1 MFKNPILLLTYKRP
15 KTTKI
20 IIERILSINPK
31 KLYIFQDGPKKK
43 FNISDKLLH
52 KETFELINRYKKTSK
67 GTEVL
72 FFSFKKNI
80 GQRFIANKV
89 LNIVFRNEKEI
100 IFLEDDTY
108 PDLSFFNYCSSML
121 KRFENDKNIYHIS
134 GCNLFY
140 GLNKKKISK
149 EKIFLSKYPQ
159 FWGWATWKK
168 KWKKYY
174 NPEILDW
181 KKNKDYFLKKCI
193 DSDGEH
199 RFFNH
204 YITKNAKGHHIGWDV
219 PWIYKLV
226 LNSKKTLLPNINLIK
241 NLGYKHNPE
250 GKGAKKFRNLKIS
263 KLEEFNTDVKKIKHN
278 LDYDI
283 FLRESFYHRKKIGVI
298 IKNKLIK
305 IVKTFSDHS

>member
-43 FNISDKLLH
+43 FNISDKSLH

-67 GTEVL
+67 GTEIS

-140 GLNKKKISK
+140 GLNKKKIIK

-204 YITKNAKGHHIGWDV
+204 YIAKNAKGHHIGWDV

-226 LNSKKTLLPNINLIK
+226 LNSKKTLLPNVNLIK
-241 NLGYKHNPE
+241 NLGYKYNPE

-263 KLEEFNTDVKKIKHN
+263 KFGEFKRDIKKIKHN
-278 LDYDI
+278 LDYDV
-283 FLRESFYHRKKIGVI
+283 FLRETFYHRKKIGVI

>member
-15 KTTKI
+15 KTTEI
-20 IIERILSINPK
+20 IVKRILSIKPK
-31 KLYIFQDGPKKK
+31 ILYIFQDGPKKK
-43 FNISDKLLH
+43 FKKSDSLQH
-52 KETFELINRYKKTSK
+52 KETFDLINRYKKTSK
-67 GTEVL
+67 KTKIL
-72 FFSFKKNI
+72 FFSFKTNI
-80 GQRFIANKV
+80 GQRFIADKV
-89 LNIVFRNEKEI
+89 LNIVFKKEKEI

-108 PDLSFFNYCSSML
+108 PDLSFFDYCSLML
-121 KRFENDKNIYHIS
+121 KNFKNDKNIYHIS

-174 NPEILDW
+174 QPEIQDW
-181 KKNKDYFLKKCI
+181 EKNKNYFLKECT
-193 DSDGEH
+193 DNDGEY

-204 YITKNAKGHHIGWDV
+204 YITKNAKGSHIGWDV

-226 LNSKKTLLPNINLIK
+226 LNSKKTLLPNVNLIK
-241 NLGYKHNPE
+241 NLGYDLNPE

-263 KLEEFNTDVKKIKHN
+263 SLKKFKSDINKINHN
-278 LDYDI
+278 LNYDI
-283 FLRESFYHRKKIGVI
+283 FLRESFYHRKKIGI
-298 IKNKLIK
+298 LIKNKLIK